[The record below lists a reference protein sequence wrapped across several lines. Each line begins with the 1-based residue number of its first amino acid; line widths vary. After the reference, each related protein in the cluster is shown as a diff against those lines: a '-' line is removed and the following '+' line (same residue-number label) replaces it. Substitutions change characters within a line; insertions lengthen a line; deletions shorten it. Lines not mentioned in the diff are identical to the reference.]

1 MASIVHDL
9 SNVQRR
15 AHRLCERNAVLHDLK
30 RDDERPPTPLRC
42 PSPPGLSK
50 TPSAATNGAKAPQ
63 PKEES
68 EANVED

>member
-30 RDDERPPTPLRC
+30 RDDEQPPDAFEMPITTRPLKDAVSRDQGGQ
-42 PSPPGLSK
+42 SP
-50 TPSAATNGAKAPQ
+50 ATKGG
-63 PKEES
+63 
-68 EANVED
+68 V